1 MNYIAVVGTLMLV
14 VFFQLGPGKKGCS
27 KEPNAK
33 MLGVGGGGGNR
44 SYFGRDWG
52 GDLDLREKTLERN

>member
-1 MNYIAVVGTLMLV
+1 MLSFQSVWSGMNYVAVVGTLMLV

-33 MLGVGGGGGNR
+33 MLGVGGGGQQVVFW
-44 SYFGRDWG
+44 S
-52 GDLDLREKTLERN
+52 

>member
-1 MNYIAVVGTLMLV
+1 MLV

-33 MLGVGGGGGNR
+33 MLGGGGATGLILVVIG
-44 SYFGRDWG
+44 
-52 GDLDLREKTLERN
+52 EEI